1 MKLTVTIPAYN
12 EEKTI
17 QQVIKGIPQI
27 IPGISKI
34 QVIVVDDGSTDQ
46 TKKLAEEAGAK
57 VISHIGNKGLGI
69 AFATGLA
76 ASLENSADVIVN
88 IDADGQFN
96 PAHIPLLLAP
106 ILEGKAEFVTCS
118 RFKDKRLIP
127 KMPKIKIWGNRFMS
141 WLVNFIVKGNYTD
154 VSCGFRAYTRDV
166 ALKLNLFGTFTYTQ
180 ETFVDLAKKN
190 VKIAE
195 VALPVRGVREFGKS
209 KIASNVFTY
218 GVRSLAILIK
228 AVRDFTPFKFFGS
241 LGIFTT
247 IMGTVLAIFV
257 FVHWL
262 QTKQTYP
269 YRSLVT
275 LSSAFLIIGFML
287 FMLGFLADMIHRQR
301 KIEEEILYL
310 LKKERYRKAN
320 S

>member
-17 QQVIKGIPQI
+17 QQVIKGIPKI
-27 IPGISKI
+27 IPGISETQI
-34 QVIVVDDGSTDQ
+34 IVIDDGSKDL
-46 TKKLAEEAGAK
+46 TKKLAQKAGAK
-57 VISHIGNKGLGI
+57 VISHIGNKGLGV
-69 AFATGLA
+69 AFATGLS
-76 ASLENSADVIVN
+76 ASLENGADIIVN

-96 PAHIPLLLAP
+96 PAHIPLLVAP
-106 ILEGKAEFVTCS
+106 ILEGRAEFVTCS
-118 RFKDKRLIP
+118 RFKDGGLIP
-127 KMPKIKIWGNRFMS
+127 KMPKIKIWGNRFMT

-180 ETFVDLAKKN
+180 ETFIDLAKKN
-190 VKIAE
+190 IKIAE

-209 KIASNVFTY
+209 KVANNVIAY
-218 GVRSLAILIK
+218 GIRSLAILIK
-228 AVRDFTPFKFFGS
+228 AIRDFAPFKFFGS
-241 LGIFTT
+241 FGIFT
-247 IMGTVLAIFV
+247 IILGIAVGTFV
-257 FVHWL
+257 FIHWL
-262 QTKQTYP
+262 QTRQTYP

-275 LSSAFLIIGFML
+275 VSAVFLIIGFML

-301 KIEEEILYL
+301 KIQEDILYL
-310 LKKERYRKAN
+310 LKKEKYRKPN